1 MPITESCPLP
11 TDLPPVSLP
20 KYVEQEGRQQQCRQ
34 LTSLSPTEKDCHT
47 QASEAIT
54 MPAVLNLD
62 PCPLPTDLPP
72 VSLPK
77 FLQEE
82 CLTQERRQLIASLP
96 TEKGWVANHL
106 HQYQGFWHT
115 TRQLLAVLTCQNQFQ
130 AQDTDILLVTTPKS
144 GTTWL
149 KAIVF
154 ALMNRVQYPNPE
166 VKHPLLAENP
176 HVLVPFLELELYI
189 DNRVADFTTFTS
201 PRLFGTHLPLVSLP
215 DSVKNSACKLVYL
228 CRNPKD
234 TFVSLWHF
242 TNKLRTKDMGENS
255 LEETFDKFCRGV
267 CLYGPFWDHVL
278 EYWKESLKKPE
289 RVLFL
294 KYEEIKEQPK
304 VQLVRL
310 AQFLGCP
317 FSAQEETN
325 GVVDEILKLCSFDT
339 LSNLEVNKTGKLVSG
354 EEYKAFFRR
363 GEVGDAKNHLTPQM
377 MEKLD
382 QITQD
387 KLHDS
392 GLIF

>member
-1 MPITESCPLP
+1 MPTTESCPLSSDLPDPVSLPKYLPEEGHKQQCRQLITSLPPQEKDCYTQASKPMTMP
-11 TDLPPVSLP
+11 TLEPACPLPNDLPPVSLP
-20 KYVEQEGRQQQCRQ
+20 KYLLEEGVTQECRQ
-34 LTSLSPTEKDCHT
+34 LIP
-47 QASEAIT
+47 
-54 MPAVLNLD
+54 
-62 PCPLPTDLPP
+62 
-72 VSLPK
+72 
-77 FLQEE
+77 
-82 CLTQERRQLIASLP
+82 SLP

-115 TRQLLAVLTCQNQFQ
+115 TRQLQAVLTCQNHFQ
-130 AQDTDILLVTTPKS
+130 ANDTDIILVTTPKS

-149 KAIVF
+149 KAIIF

-166 VKHPLLAENP
+166 THPLLTENP

-189 DNRVADFTTFTS
+189 DSQAADFTTLSS

-242 TNKLRTKDMGENS
+242 TNKLRINDMGDNF
-255 LEETFDKFCRGV
+255 LEETFDKFSRGV
-267 CLYGPFWDHVL
+267 SLYGPFWDHVL
-278 EYWKESLKKPE
+278 GYWKESLEKPQ

-304 VQLVRL
+304 AQLMRL

-317 FSAQEETN
+317 FSSEEETS
-325 GVVDEILKLCSFDT
+325 GVVDDILKLCSFDN
-339 LSNLEVNKTGKLVSG
+339 LSNLEVNKTGKLASG

-363 GEVGDAKNHLTPQM
+363 GEVGDAKNHLTQQM

-382 QITQD
+382 QITEE
-387 KLHDS
+387 KLYGF
-392 GLIF
+392 GLTF